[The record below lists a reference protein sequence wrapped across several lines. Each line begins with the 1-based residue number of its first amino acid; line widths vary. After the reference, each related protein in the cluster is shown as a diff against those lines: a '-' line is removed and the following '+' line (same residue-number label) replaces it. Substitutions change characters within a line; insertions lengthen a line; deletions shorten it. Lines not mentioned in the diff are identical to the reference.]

1 MSAGIKMCVLAL
13 RAQELESAA
22 QQAGLSP
29 ADVHSLTQLYGNSPD
44 DWRPFGENTVREYVR
59 NAGLNPVPLSAEL
72 YRRDD
77 LDALDRLVSDVE
89 LLVIDPICVLAEIHE
104 PSTLWRLEAAARR
117 AKLSFCVIYPPQLAQ
132 FTRDTLRG
140 RCQTLLPLLQRAPP
154 GQGAW
159 DISTRSHLTY
169 YLEQLRA
176 RQPAAADPNQVN
188 AVAALLAG
196 IAGNPAFGGAPRLR

>member
-1 MSAGIKMCVLAL
+1 MNTGIKLCVLAL
-13 RAQELESAA
+13 RAKELEAA
-22 QQAGLSP
+22 GQKAGLSP
-29 ADVHSLTQLYGNSPD
+29 ADVHSLTKLYGNSPD
-44 DWRPFGENTVREYVR
+44 DWRPFGSVTVREFVR
-59 NAGLNPVPLSAEL
+59 SAGLNPVPLSAEL
-72 YRRDD
+72 YRRND
-77 LDALDRLVSDVE
+77 LDALDRLVNDVE
-89 LLVIDPICVLAEIHE
+89 LLVIDPICVLADIHE

-117 AKLSFCVIYPPQLAQ
+117 ARLSFCVIYPPQLPQ

-159 DISTRSHLTY
+159 DISTQSHLTY

-176 RQPAAADPNQVN
+176 KQPAAADPNQVN